1 MPGPRGSVRWSADGP
16 PARRGVE
23 RGGVD
28 ASGAGS
34 SASGTS
40 NDPSETRE
48 TTVRTLYAF
57 ICTSLDGRTAAPG
70 DDLSWQALDEEFDA
84 LSLNQ
89 LVETDAVL
97 LGRRTY
103 EGMAAYW
110 PTETGREYNPRVAE
124 LMNGL
129 PKLVVSSTLRE
140 TTWENSELLPLGA
153 GGLARAVAELKQR
166 PGRAMG
172 VLGSPTLVAGL
183 LAAGVLDEL
192 RVHVSPVVLGE
203 GPSLLET
210 LPGRTELRLTD
221 SRALGS
227 GAVLSTYRP

>member
-1 MPGPRGSVRWSADGP
+1 M
-16 PARRGVE
+16 
-23 RGGVD
+23 
-28 ASGAGS
+28 
-34 SASGTS
+34 
-40 NDPSETRE
+40 
-48 TTVRTLYAF
+48 YAF
-57 ICTSLDGRTAAPG
+57 ICTSLDGRTATPG
-70 DDLSWQALDEEFDA
+70 GDLSWQTLDEEFDA

-140 TTWENSELLPLGA
+140 TPWENSELLTVGE
-153 GGLARAVAELKQR
+153 GGLAGTVAELKQR
-166 PGRAMG
+166 PGRAMA
-172 VLGSPTLVAGL
+172 VLGSPTLTAGL

-192 RVHVSPVVLGE
+192 RVLVSPVVLGE
-203 GPSLLET
+203 GPSLLEA
-210 LPGRTELRLTD
+210 LPGRTSLRLAD
-221 SRALGS
+221 SRAMGS